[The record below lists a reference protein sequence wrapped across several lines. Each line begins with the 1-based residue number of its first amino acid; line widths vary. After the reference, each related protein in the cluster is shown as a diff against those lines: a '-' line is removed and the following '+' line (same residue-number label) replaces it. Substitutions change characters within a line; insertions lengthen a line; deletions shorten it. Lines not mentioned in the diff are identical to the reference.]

1 MRATC
6 GGVCGQC
13 AALRQGGG
21 AAESARNGSVGSFCV
36 GFSVI

>member
-6 GGVCGQC
+6 GGVCEQC
-13 AALRQGGG
+13 AALRQGG
-21 AAESARNGSVGSFCV
+21 AAESTLNGSVVSFRV

>member
-13 AALRQGGG
+13 AALRQVG
-21 AAESARNGSVGSFCV
+21 AAESARNGSVDSFCV
-36 GFSVI
+36 EFSVI